1 MVTKRKWKD
10 VRMENLFFSIYSVSQ
25 SNLIDPRSWILS
37 LSLFVSL
44 SLCLSLS
51 LSLSLFVSLSFFFFY
66 IIQKKI
72 QVKNFCGIK
81 GSSTSIG
88 NQLKTV
94 YMRFFQHEKTTT
106 AMLESCTLANPF
118 GKFNTGHFKGVEKV
132 SMSNKRREVRNI
144 RQLWTILFL
153 LLTDL

>member
-1 MVTKRKWKD
+1 MAGLNQWSQK
-10 VRMENLFFSIYSVSQ
+10 ENGRTCVWRISFFLFIVCLNQISSIHDLGYSLSL
-25 SNLIDPRSWILS
+25 SLS

-44 SLCLSLS
+44 SLCLSLF
-51 LSLSLFVSLSFFFFY
+51 LFLLY
-66 IIQKKI
+66 IQKKI

-144 RQLWTILFL
+144 RLLWTILFL

>member
-1 MVTKRKWKD
+1 MSRK
-10 VRMENLFFSIYSVSQ
+10 ENGRTCGESLFFFFLFIVCLNQISSINDLGYS
-25 SNLIDPRSWILS
+25 
-37 LSLFVSL
+37 
-44 SLCLSLS
+44 LSLS
-51 LSLSLFVSLSFFFFY
+51 LSLSLSFSNVFFFY
-66 IIQKKI
+66 IYTKKI
-72 QVKNFCGIK
+72 QVKNFCGIE

-144 RQLWTILFL
+144 SQLWTILFL